1 MALGRDGSELEIPVE
16 DGALAAY
23 LARPAAGHGPGVLVL
38 HEAFGLVEHVRDV
51 CDRLARAGF
60 VALAPDLFRGRS
72 ADSAERATEL
82 AAGLEAQRVM
92 RDLAGAAKAL
102 INENA
107 VDGARIGA
115 VGFCMGGHLALMAA
129 AGSPWVA
136 AVVNFYG
143 AHAGLPLDLSK
154 LEAAVLAVF
163 AENDE
168 FVSSEAVEA
177 LRTGLAAAEKQA
189 TILIQPGVGHAFMND
204 SRPDC
209 HDAAAAAE
217 GWDRMLAFLRAKL
230 L

>member
-1 MALGRDGSELEIPVE
+1 MMLGRDGSELEIPVE
-16 DGALAAY
+16 DGALPAY

-38 HEAFGLVEHVRDV
+38 HESIGLVEQVRDV

-60 VALAPDLFRGRS
+60 VVLAPDLFRGRS
-72 ADSAERATEL
+72 ADSAEQAAEL

-92 RDLAGAAKAL
+92 RDLAGATRAL

-107 VDGARIGA
+107 VDGAHIGA
-115 VGFCMGGHLALMAA
+115 VGFGTGGHLALLAA
-129 AGSPWVA
+129 TGSSRVA
-136 AVVNFYG
+136 AVVDFYG
-143 AHAGLPLDLSK
+143 VDPGLPLDLSK

-168 FVSSEAVEA
+168 FVPSEAVEA
-177 LRTGLAAAEKQA
+177 LRAGLAAAGRQA
-189 TILIQPGVGHAFMND
+189 TILVQPGVRHAFMND

-217 GWDRMLAFLRAKL
+217 GWDRMLALLRAKL
-230 L
+230 S

>member
-1 MALGRDGSELEIPVE
+1 MTLGRDASELQIPVE
-16 DGALAAY
+16 DGALPAY

-72 ADSAERATEL
+72 ADNAEQAAEL
-82 AAGLEAQRVM
+82 AAGLEAPRVM
-92 RDLAGAAKAL
+92 RDLAGATQAL
-102 INENA
+102 FNEDA
-107 VDGARIGA
+107 VDGASIGA

-129 AGSPWVA
+129 AGSSRVA

-143 AHAGLPLDLSK
+143 VQAGPPLDLSR

-177 LRTGLAAAEKQA
+177 LRAGLAAAGRQA
-189 TILIQPGVGHAFMND
+189 TILVQPGVGHAFMND

-209 HDAAAAAE
+209 HDATAAAE

-230 L
+230 S

>member
-1 MALGRDGSELEIPVE
+1 MTLGRHGSELEIPVE
-16 DGALAAY
+16 DGALPAY
-23 LARPAAGHGPGVLVL
+23 LALPAAGHGPGVLVL
-38 HEAFGLVEHVRDV
+38 HEAFGLVDHVRDV
-51 CDRLARAGF
+51 CERLARAGF

-72 ADSAERATEL
+72 AENAQQAAEL

-92 RDLAGAAKAL
+92 RDLTGATQAL
-102 INENA
+102 INEHA

-115 VGFCMGGHLALMAA
+115 VGFCMGGHLALLAA
-129 AGSPWVA
+129 TGSPRVA

-143 AHAGLPLDLSK
+143 VAPGLPLDLSK

-168 FVSSEAVEA
+168 FISSEAVKA
-177 LRTGLAAAEKQA
+177 LRAGFDAAGKQA
-189 TILIQPGVGHAFMND
+189 TILVQPGVGHAFMND

-217 GWDRMLAFLRAKL
+217 GWDRMLALLRAKL
-230 L
+230 A